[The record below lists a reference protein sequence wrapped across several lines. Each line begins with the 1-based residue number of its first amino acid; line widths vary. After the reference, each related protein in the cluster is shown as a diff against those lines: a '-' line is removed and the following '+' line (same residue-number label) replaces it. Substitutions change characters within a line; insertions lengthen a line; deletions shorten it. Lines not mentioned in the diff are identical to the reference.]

1 MRRTLLALAAIL
13 AAGEACSQS
22 APLKIT
28 VTLVLG
34 DAAAD
39 VSDGAQA
46 EVGMARCCVLATD
59 AGVNLSDQCS
69 LAAHGVTG
77 PDAAALGLSE
87 PCLSGN
93 SGGTYGLWT
102 CGAEADASQIQCRDN
117 GLSCSLGDPCT
128 LVDVGCSGVVQACVF
143 TPYTPPPG

>member
-13 AAGEACSQS
+13 AA
-22 APLKIT
+22 
-28 VTLVLG
+28 VLG

-69 LAAHGVTG
+69 LAAHGVTQ

-87 PCLSGN
+87 PCLGGN

-102 CGAEADASQIQCRDN
+102 CGAEADASQIQCSDN
-117 GLSCSLGDPCT
+117 GLSCSVGDPCT

-143 TPYTPPPG
+143 TPYTPPRAECVGAHPSYVRRAD